1 MRKAVATAAVSALL
15 SGCASPDS
23 VSTAESPSVRE
34 YPTGSNIPRK
44 NRDPKSEGISVHSRE
59 DLERLQGSGYN
70 APSAGAGQ
78 SR

>member
-1 MRKAVATAAVSALL
+1 MRVAIATVFVCALL
-15 SGCASPDS
+15 AGCASPDA

-44 NRDPKSEGISVHSRE
+44 NRDPKAEGITVHSRE